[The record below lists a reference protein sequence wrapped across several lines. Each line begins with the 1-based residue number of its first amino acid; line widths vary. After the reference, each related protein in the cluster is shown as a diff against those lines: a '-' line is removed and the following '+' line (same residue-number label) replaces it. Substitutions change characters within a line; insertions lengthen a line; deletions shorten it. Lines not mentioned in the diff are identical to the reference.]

1 MGIAVAHI
9 AGDLIILSGCVFQK
23 KFRFFH
29 PFSGQGFNKGFT
41 RIIFKDRTEIAG
53 AHGQMGADR
62 IQGHICIFIMLL
74 NIIQCPECLPF
85 TVSCPS
91 HPGNSLPDR
100 NRKRS
105 VLPLLPKDDCV
116 HRPYSSVLFL
126 LLRSLRHSMQP
137 DPVHS

>member
-85 TVSCPS
+85 TVAVLLIPEILCQTGTESDQYFLYFRKMIACI
-91 HPGNSLPDR
+91 DR
-100 NRKRS
+100 IHQFS
-105 VLPLLPKDDCV
+105 
-116 HRPYSSVLFL
+116 FFF
-126 LLRSLRHSMQP
+126 
-137 DPVHS
+137 